1 MRSPCIALLA
11 LPFALVA
18 ALEPSLDLEVSN
30 DLDDE
35 TPLKP
40 IPQPDKNLMDL
51 KNIEPKHDIA
61 MLWKQDETGSVNVAS
76 QMSLPTVLLEDIGTI
91 ESVVCD
97 ANSIKVIFKDNTAR
111 PREGIYR
118 ADGVTANQESK
129 TFEIA
134 VQKTDFKE
142 TTEDTDIT
150 VDSITM
156 PGLSRRAEFSKKFE
170 TSYDMEHSKE
180 LFNYK
185 NVSLVADH
193 LHIEAGVTFS
203 GKIKMKWFSVTE
215 CWFDMS
221 GHAALDLGLQLQLM
235 AQFQETIS
243 KSTSPLTFPLLA
255 VPGIITVGPAVQFGV
270 GMDIAAIAALTA
282 EANVKL
288 DFPNAQWHVDLVDG
302 EKSKSEGFTPNTEAN
317 VKLGGR
323 ASLLMDPFI
332 DFRFMLNAQLFMG
345 LANINGG
352 VGIKPKIA
360 NTVTVDASKEVFNTN
375 PEGGEQKPAEAPPQE
390 LPGGKEDASGRAG
403 KSLGGKGP
411 NSIFGDDDKPD
422 KGKKNKNKFGRTVA
436 ANTVR
441 GLISR
446 TTKPRKSQK
455 QAKNDADK
463 QELQED
469 NKPSKTPE
477 QKAAEKKAKE
487 LRQQSNDVAKSCSN
501 GVHLKSEVQL
511 DIYAFILQWEKSIFH
526 KNFDPFFDQCYSF

>member
-1 MRSPCIALLA
+1 
-11 LPFALVA
+11 
-18 ALEPSLDLEVSN
+18 
-30 DLDDE
+30 
-35 TPLKP
+35 
-40 IPQPDKNLMDL
+40 MDL

-61 MLWKQDETGSVNVAS
+61 MLWKQDETGSVNVAK
-76 QMSLPTVLLEDIGTI
+76 
-91 ESVVCD
+91 VVCD
-97 ANSIKVIFKDNTAR
+97 ANSIKVIFKDNTAFETAQDKWPGQGQFLFVTNAQGNCDQETER
-111 PREGIYR
+111 GIYR

-332 DFRFMLNAQLFMG
+332 DFR
-345 LANINGG
+345 
-352 VGIKPKIA
+352 
-360 NTVTVDASKEVFNTN
+360 KEVFNTN
-375 PEGGEQKPAEAPPQE
+375 PEGGEQKPAEAPSGTPRRQ
-390 LPGGKEDASGRAG
+390 GGRQRRAG
-403 KSLGGKGP
+403 KSHGGKGP

-422 KGKKNKNKFGRTVA
+422 KGKKNKN
-436 ANTVR
+436 N
-441 GLISR
+441 R